1 MLLAIDAGNTNTEF
15 AVFRDGEKI
24 GEWRTSSS
32 EKRTADEYAVWLN
45 QLMALKGLQLDSIDG
60 VIIASV
66 VAPVLFNLRR
76 LCSRYFGVE
85 PMVVRESDIDIGIEA
100 KIDRPEQ
107 AGADRL
113 VTSMAARE
121 QWGAPLIVI
130 DFGTATT
137 FDIVGDDGN
146 FQGGV
151 IAPGINLSL
160 EALYLAA
167 ARLPRVPIVK
177 PDHVIGKAT
186 VPAMQSGIFWGY
198 IGLIEGLVMRI
209 QEEYGKPMTVVGTG
223 GLAPLFAE
231 ATDVIQHIDGDLI
244 MKGLVEIYRRNT

>member
-1 MLLAIDAGNTNTEF
+1 MLLAVDAGNTNTEF
-15 AVFRDGEKI
+15 AVFRDGEKL
-24 GEWRTSSS
+24 GEWRSSTN
-32 EKRTADEYAVWLN
+32 ERRTADEYAVWLT
-45 QLMALKGLQLDSIDG
+45 QLMALKGMRLDD
-60 VIIASV
+60 VEAVVIASV

-76 LCSRYFGVE
+76 LCATYFGVE
-85 PMVVRESDIDIGIEA
+85 PMVVGEPGLDIGIEA
-100 KIDRPEQ
+100 RIDRPEQ

-113 VTSMAARE
+113 VTSMAARL
-121 QWGAPLIVI
+121 QWPPPLIVI

-177 PDHVIGKAT
+177 PDHVIGRAT

-198 IGLIEGLVMRI
+198 IGLIEGLVTRI

-223 GLAPLFAE
+223 GLATLFAE
-231 ATDVIQHIDGDLI
+231 ATDLIQHIDRDLI
-244 MKGLVEIYRRNT
+244 MKGLVEIHRRNS

>member
-15 AVFRDGEKI
+15 AVYRGDEKV
-24 GEWRTSSS
+24 GEWRATTT
-32 EKRTADEYAVWLN
+32 ERRTADEYAVWLT
-45 QLMALKGLQLDSIDG
+45 QLMALKGMQLDDIEG
-60 VIIASV
+60 VVIASV

-76 LCSRYFGVE
+76 LCSTYFNVE
-85 PMVVRESDIDIGIEA
+85 PMVVGEAGLDIGIES

-121 QWGAPLIVI
+121 QWGNSLIVI

-137 FDIVGDDGN
+137 FDIVGEDGN

-177 PDHVIGKAT
+177 PETVIGRAT

-198 IGLIEGLVMRI
+198 IGLIEGLVKRI
-209 QEEYGKPMTVVGTG
+209 REEYGKPMTVIGTG

-231 ATDVIQHIDGDLI
+231 ATDVIEHIDRDLI
-244 MKGLVEIYRRNT
+244 LKGLVEIYRRNS